1 MLGTLK
7 PRYSLATQKLITRA
21 VVALCPV
28 ESNSLA
34 SLQSRCTGK
43 TCTPSPRQ
51 RSASLWTSI
60 LALLTANPTK
70 EDDFNGSP
78 SPAVPSSTKGTLRR
92 RQRSIPTNT
101 TGGTNRGM

>member
-1 MLGTLK
+1 MYAQPATEVSVLVDVHTGTSHRLD
-7 PRYSLATQKLITRA
+7 
-21 VVALCPV
+21 
-28 ESNSLA
+28 
-34 SLQSRCTGK
+34 
-43 TCTPSPRQ
+43 
-51 RSASLWTSI
+51 
-60 LALLTANPTK
+60 PTK

>member
-34 SLQSRCTGK
+34 SLQSRCQPATEVSVLVDVHTG
-43 TCTPSPRQ
+43 
-51 RSASLWTSI
+51 TSHR
-60 LALLTANPTK
+60 LDPTK